1 MEEKS
6 LKEEWAA
13 TKSQEGGTSWWSSVA
28 EGLNWIPGKGTRSQ
42 RPQLTDPACRKEE
55 RRSQVPPLT
64 PGAGQLEINEHERTG
79 SWVMGEMLPKIC
91 LKL

>member
-55 RRSQVPPLT
+55 RIPSASTNSRCRPVR
-64 PGAGQLEINEHERTG
+64 N
-79 SWVMGEMLPKIC
+79 K
-91 LKL
+91 